1 MSKFRLYLVLLFMPF
16 MQPAAATAAEFK
28 GVQELIL
35 VDKIDTSD
43 LYNVSII
50 FQRCAGLFGAY
61 AKFLPGDMK
70 EQKEKLFMK
79 SMEVLVVATQ
89 AMAKKRGLPLESEVI
104 KNQVD
109 KAFMYYVDIY
119 YGYMEDSQI
128 KTGSMF
134 DEFTNGE
141 QDICLSLTN

>member
-79 SMEVLVVATQ
+79 SMEVLVVASQ

>member
-1 MSKFRLYLVLLFMPF
+1 MRILRLYLVLLFVPF
-16 MQPAAATAAEFK
+16 IQPAAATGAEFK
-28 GVQELIL
+28 GVQELLL

-43 LYNVSII
+43 LYNASIV
-50 FQRCAGLFGAY
+50 FQRCAGLYGAI

-79 SMEVLVVATQ
+79 SMQILVVASQ
-89 AMAKKRGLPLESEVI
+89 AMAKKRGLPLESEAI

-109 KAFMYYVDIY
+109 KAFMTYVDIY
-119 YGYMEDSQI
+119 YGYMEDTQI

-134 DEFTNGE
+134 DEFTDGE
-141 QDICLSLTN
+141 QDVCLALTN